1 MIQLI
6 FGFKLNLYKSDLILE
21 TKGIFLKILTFRFLR
36 AYKISKLLIETI
48 LRTFFLSK

>member
-21 TKGIFLKILTFRFLR
+21 TKADFFKNLNFWV
-36 AYKISKLLIETI
+36 SKGLQN
-48 LRTFFLSK
+48 K

>member
-21 TKGIFLKILTFRFLR
+21 TKADFLKNLNF
-36 AYKISKLLIETI
+36 
-48 LRTFFLSK
+48 